1 MARRATRGESGFS
14 LAELIVLLAV
24 IGILTAF
31 SVPMMLTYWR
41 SSTLMA
47 GAREVAAALN
57 SARELAIRE
66 NRNVCVTTDGTRL
79 QYRIPTCGAALP
91 WTGSGTDG
99 IWLGPVTDGGG
110 NIRLD
115 NRVTIIV
122 PVPANVTFNYL
133 GAAIQ
138 AGSYTVLSPSGAGT
152 MSVTVVQNGR
162 VSIGP

>member
-24 IGILTAF
+24 IGIVTAF

-66 NRNVCVTTDGTRL
+66 NTNVCVTTDGTRL
-79 QYRIPTCGAALP
+79 QYHLATCGAAA
-91 WTGSGTDG
+91 WTGPITDS
-99 IWLGPVTDGGG
+99 VG

-115 NRVTIIV
+115 NGVTV
-122 PVPANVTFNYL
+122 NGTTNVIFNYL

-138 AGSYTVLSPSGAGT
+138 AGTGSYTVARQNVTGT
-152 MSVTVVQNGR
+152 LIVNVVQNGR
-162 VSIGP
+162 VRIGP

>member
-1 MARRATRGESGFS
+1 MTRRATRGESGFS
-14 LAELIVLLAV
+14 LAELLVLLAV
-24 IGILTAF
+24 IGIVTAF

-66 NRNVCVTTDGTRL
+66 NTNVCVTTDGTRL
-79 QYRIPTCGAALP
+79 QYHLATCGAAA
-91 WTGSGTDG
+91 WTGPITDS
-99 IWLGPVTDGGG
+99 VG

-115 NRVTIIV
+115 NGVTV
-122 PVPANVTFNYL
+122 NGTTNVIFNYL

-138 AGSYTVLSPSGAGT
+138 AGTGSYTVARQNVTGT
-152 MSVTVVQNGR
+152 LIVNVVQNGR
-162 VSIGP
+162 VRIGP

>member
-24 IGILTAF
+24 IGIITVF

-41 SSTLMA
+41 SATLMA

-66 NRNVCVTTDGTRL
+66 NNFVCVTTTDGARL
-79 QYRIPTCGAALP
+79 QYHLGTCGAAT
-91 WTGSGTDG
+91 WK
-99 IWLGPVTDGGG
+99 GPVTDGGG

-115 NRVTIIV
+115 NGVTV
-122 PVPANVTFNYL
+122 SATANVAFNYL
-133 GAAIQ
+133 GAATQ
-138 AGSYTVLSPSGAGT
+138 AGCYTVLRQNVPGT
-152 MSVTVVQNGR
+152 LVVTVVQNGR
-162 VSIGP
+162 VSIGTTPCV

>member
-24 IGILTAF
+24 IGIVTAF

-66 NRNVCVTTDGTRL
+66 NNNVCVTTDDGTRL
-79 QYRIPTCGAALP
+79 QYHLGTCGAAT
-91 WTGSGTDG
+91 WK
-99 IWLGPVTDGGG
+99 GPVTDGGG

-115 NRVTIIV
+115 NGVTV
-122 PVPANVTFNYL
+122 NGTTNVIFNYL
-133 GAAIQ
+133 GAATQ
-138 AGSYTVLSPSGAGT
+138 AGCYTVLRQN
-152 MSVTVVQNGR
+152 VTSTLVVNVVQNGR
-162 VSIGP
+162 VSIGVVPCV

>member
-14 LAELIVLLAV
+14 LAELMVLLAV
-24 IGILTAF
+24 IGILTVF

-41 SSTLMA
+41 TATLMA
-47 GAREVAAALN
+47 GVCEVAAALN

-66 NRNVCVTTDGTRL
+66 NKNVCVTTDGTRL
-79 QYRIPTCGAALP
+79 QYHLGTCIDPT
-91 WTGSGTDG
+91 WK
-99 IWLGPVTDGGG
+99 GPVTDGGG

-115 NRVTIIV
+115 NRVTV
-122 PVPANVTFNYL
+122 SGTANVIFNYL

>member
-14 LAELIVLLAV
+14 LAELVVVLAV

-41 SSTLMA
+41 TATLMA

-66 NRNVCVTTDGTRL
+66 NKNVCVTTTDGTRL
-79 QYRIPTCGAALP
+79 QYHLGTCGAAT
-91 WTGSGTDG
+91 WK
-99 IWLGPVTDGGG
+99 GPVTDGGG

-115 NRVTIIV
+115 NRVTV
-122 PVPANVTFNYL
+122 SATANVTFNYL

-152 MSVTVVQNGR
+152 LSVTVVQNGR
-162 VSIGP
+162 VSIP

>member
-41 SSTLMA
+41 TSTLMA

-66 NRNVCVTTDGTRL
+66 NKNVCVTTTDGTRL
-79 QYRIPTCGAALP
+79 QYHLGTCAAAP
-91 WTGSGTDG
+91 WT
-99 IWLGPVTDGGG
+99 GPVTDGGG
-110 NIRLD
+110 NIGLD
-115 NRVTIIV
+115 NRVTV
-122 PVPANVTFNYL
+122 SATANVTFNYL

-152 MSVTVVQNGR
+152 LSVTVVQNGR

>member
-1 MARRATRGESGFS
+1 MARRAARSEGGFS
-14 LAELIVLLAV
+14 LAELVVLMAV

-41 SSTLMA
+41 TATLTA

-66 NRNVCVTTDGTRL
+66 NMKVCVTTDGTRL
-79 QYRIPTCGAALP
+79 QYHLGTCGAASWKGL
-91 WTGSGTDG
+91 
-99 IWLGPVTDGGG
+99 VTDGDG

-115 NRVTIIV
+115 NRVTV
-122 PVPANVTFNYL
+122 SATANVIFDYL
-133 GAAIQ
+133 GAAFQ

>member
-1 MARRATRGESGFS
+1 MARRATRGENGFS
-14 LAELIVLLAV
+14 LAELVVLMAV

-41 SSTLMA
+41 TSTLTA

-66 NRNVCVTTDGTRL
+66 NKNVCVTTDGTRL
-79 QYRIPTCGAALP
+79 QYRLPAVLLADACLNPTT
-91 WTGSGTDG
+91 WK
-99 IWLGPVTDGGG
+99 GPITDGGG

-115 NRVTIIV
+115 NRVTV
-122 PVPANVTFNYL
+122 SATANVTFNYL

-138 AGSYTVLSPSGAGT
+138 AGTYTVLSPSGAGT
-152 MSVTVVQNGR
+152 MSVTVLQNGR
-162 VSIGP
+162 VRIL

>member
-14 LAELIVLLAV
+14 LAELLVLLAV

-41 SSTLMA
+41 SATLMA

-66 NRNVCVTTDGTRL
+66 NTNVCVTTDGTRL
-79 QYRIPTCGAALP
+79 QYHLATCGAAA
-91 WTGSGTDG
+91 WT
-99 IWLGPVTDGGG
+99 GPVTDSVG

-115 NRVTIIV
+115 NGVTVLGTTDVI
-122 PVPANVTFNYL
+122 FNYL
-133 GAAIQ
+133 GAATQ
-138 AGSYTVLSPSGAGT
+138 AGIGTYTVRRQNVTGSLI
-152 MSVTVVQNGR
+152 VTVAQNAR
-162 VSIGP
+162 VSIGIGPP

>member
-1 MARRATRGESGFS
+1 MARRAACGESGFS
-14 LAELIVLLAV
+14 LAELGVLMAV

-79 QYRIPTCGAALP
+79 QYRLGTCLAAP
-91 WTGSGTDG
+91 WT
-99 IWLGPVTDGGG
+99 GPVTDGGG

-115 NRVTIIV
+115 NRVTV
-122 PVPANVTFNYL
+122 SATANVTFNYL
-133 GAAIQ
+133 GVATQ
-138 AGSYTVLSPSGAGT
+138 AGNYTVLSPNGAGT
-152 MSVTVVQNGR
+152 RSVTVVQNGR

>member
-14 LAELIVLLAV
+14 LAELLVLLAV
-24 IGILTAF
+24 IGIVTAF

-66 NRNVCVTTDGTRL
+66 NNNVCVTTDGTRL
-79 QYRIPTCGAALP
+79 QYHLGTCGAAT
-91 WTGSGTDG
+91 WK
-99 IWLGPVTDGGG
+99 GPVTDGGGG

-115 NRVTIIV
+115 NGVTV
-122 PVPANVTFNYL
+122 SATANVTFSYL
-133 GAAIQ
+133 GAATQ
-138 AGSYTVLSPSGAGT
+138 AGCYTVLRQNVAAT
-152 MSVTVVQNGR
+152 LIVTVVQNGR
-162 VSIGP
+162 VSIGTAPCV

>member
-14 LAELIVLLAV
+14 LAELVVLLAV

-41 SSTLMA
+41 TATLMA

-66 NRNVCVTTDGTRL
+66 NKNVCVTTTDGTRL
-79 QYRIPTCGAALP
+79 QYHLGTCGAAT
-91 WTGSGTDG
+91 WK
-99 IWLGPVTDGGG
+99 GPVTDGGG

-115 NRVTIIV
+115 NRVTV
-122 PVPANVTFNYL
+122 SATANVTFNYL

-152 MSVTVVQNGR
+152 LSVTVVQNGR
-162 VSIGP
+162 VSIP

>member
-14 LAELIVLLAV
+14 LAELLVLLAV
-24 IGILTAF
+24 IGIVTAF

-41 SSTLMA
+41 SATLMA

-66 NRNVCVTTDGTRL
+66 NTNVCVTTDGTRL
-79 QYRIPTCGAALP
+79 QYHLGTCGAAT
-91 WTGSGTDG
+91 WK
-99 IWLGPVTDGGG
+99 GPVTDGSG

-115 NRVTIIV
+115 NGVTV
-122 PVPANVTFNYL
+122 NGTTNVIFNYL

-138 AGSYTVLSPSGAGT
+138 AGTGSYTVARQNVTGT
-152 MSVTVVQNGR
+152 LIVNVVQNGR
-162 VSIGP
+162 VRIGP

>member
-1 MARRATRGESGFS
+1 MARRAKRGESGFS

-41 SSTLMA
+41 TATLMA

-66 NRNVCVTTDGTRL
+66 NKNVCVTTTDGTRL
-79 QYRIPTCGAALP
+79 QYHLGTCGAAT
-91 WTGSGTDG
+91 WK
-99 IWLGPVTDGGG
+99 GPVTDGGG

-115 NRVTIIV
+115 NRVTV
-122 PVPANVTFNYL
+122 SATANVTFNYL

-152 MSVTVVQNGR
+152 LSVTVVQNGR
-162 VSIGP
+162 VSIP

>member
-41 SSTLMA
+41 SATLMA

-66 NRNVCVTTDGTRL
+66 NKNVCVTTTDGTRL
-79 QYRIPTCGAALP
+79 QYHLGTCGAAP
-91 WTGSGTDG
+91 WT
-99 IWLGPVTDGGG
+99 GPVTDGGG
-110 NIRLD
+110 NIGLD
-115 NRVTIIV
+115 NRVTV
-122 PVPANVTFNYL
+122 SATANVTFNYL

-152 MSVTVVQNGR
+152 LSVTVVQNGR

>member
-14 LAELIVLLAV
+14 LAELLVLLAV
-24 IGILTAF
+24 IGIVTAF
-31 SVPMMLTYWR
+31 SVPMMFTYWR
-41 SSTLMA
+41 TATLTA

-66 NRNVCVTTDGTRL
+66 NRNVCVTTDDGTRL
-79 QYRIPTCGAALP
+79 QYHLGTCGAAT
-91 WTGSGTDG
+91 WK
-99 IWLGPVTDGGG
+99 GPVTDGGG

-115 NRVTIIV
+115 NRVTV
-122 PVPANVTFNYL
+122 SATANVTFNYL

>member
-57 SARELAIRE
+57 GARELAIRE
-66 NRNVCVTTDGTRL
+66 NKNVCVTTTDGTRL
-79 QYRIPTCGAALP
+79 QYRLPPCDPLVTP
-91 WTGSGTDG
+91 WT
-99 IWLGPVTDGGG
+99 GPVTDGGG

-115 NRVTIIV
+115 SGVTV
-122 PVPANVTFNYL
+122 NGTTPAVTFNYL
-133 GAAIQ
+133 GAATQ
-138 AGSYTVLSPSGAGT
+138 AGCYTVRKPNGPDTLK
-152 MSVTVVQNGR
+152 VTVVQNGR
-162 VSIGP
+162 ASIGVGPCV

>member
-14 LAELIVLLAV
+14 LAELLVLLAV

-31 SVPMMLTYWR
+31 SVPMMFTYWR
-41 SSTLMA
+41 SATLTA

-66 NRNVCVTTDGTRL
+66 NRNVCVTTDDGTRL
-79 QYRIPTCGAALP
+79 QYHLGTCGAAT
-91 WTGSGTDG
+91 WK
-99 IWLGPVTDGGG
+99 GPITDGGG

-115 NRVTIIV
+115 NRVTV
-122 PVPANVTFNYL
+122 SATANVTFNYL

>member
-1 MARRATRGESGFS
+1 
-14 LAELIVLLAV
+14 VLLAV

-66 NRNVCVTTDGTRL
+66 NKNVCVTTTDGTRL
-79 QYRIPTCGAALP
+79 QYHLGTCGAAT
-91 WTGSGTDG
+91 WK
-99 IWLGPVTDGGG
+99 GPVTDGGG

-115 NRVTIIV
+115 NRVTV
-122 PVPANVTFNYL
+122 SATANVTFNYL

-152 MSVTVVQNGR
+152 LSVTVVQNGR
-162 VSIGP
+162 VSIP

>member
-41 SSTLMA
+41 TSTLMA

-66 NRNVCVTTDGTRL
+66 NTNVCVTTDGTRL
-79 QYRIPTCGAALP
+79 QYHLGTCGAAT
-91 WTGSGTDG
+91 WK
-99 IWLGPVTDGGG
+99 GPVTDGGG

-115 NRVTIIV
+115 SGATVNGT
-122 PVPANVTFNYL
+122 ANVIFNYL
-133 GAAIQ
+133 GAATQ
-138 AGSYTVLSPSGAGT
+138 TGGYTVKLRPT
-152 MSVTVVQNGR
+152 DTVTLSVTVLQNGR
-162 VSIGP
+162 VSIP